1 MDYERAR
8 VFFWNFLTQGRNIME
23 KVRKILLSLALVFLT
38 FINTSFA
45 SNEKPTLK
53 VGMEV
58 NYAPFNFSEVD
69 DKNGGLEVA
78 NSPGEFANGYDVTIA
93 KKLADELGMDIE
105 IYKIDWDGLIPA
117 LTSGKIDAIVAGM
130 SPTNERLKQIDF
142 TDSYYN
148 ASIGVV
154 TRKDSPYT
162 NATNIHDYKDAKIT
176 GQLGT
181 FHYDLIDQMDSVKKQ
196 QALDSFPTMIAATKA
211 GNIDG
216 YVSDKSGAMIAIY
229 ANTDLSYRDFNPEE
243 GFDIDPMLISI
254 AVGIKKG
261 SPLKNDINNV
271 LKNISQDEQDD
282 IMDHMIKIASFG
294 EDQSKENLTFSQE
307 MQSIWNRYSSLFLK
321 GIVNTLFIAIVS
333 TLLGFLIGLLVA
345 VIRKTEVNK
354 EKNPVGYAIYK
365 IVNFILGAY
374 VEIFRGTPMMVQSVI
389 IFYGLKQYFGV
400 DLSTMFAAIL
410 IVSVNTGAYL
420 SEVVRGGINSINKGQ
435 FEACKALGMTHW
447 QTMKNVVVPQ
457 AVKTII
463 PSLGNEFVINIKDTS
478 VLNVISVTE
487 LFFMSKSV
495 AGSTYQYFPTYLI
508 TALIYFILTFAIT
521 RILLVVEKRM
531 SGKEYILESSTGVK
545 NVNN

>member
-1 MDYERAR
+1 MK
-8 VFFWNFLTQGRNIME
+8 NI
-23 KVRKILLSLALVFLT
+23 RKILLSLLLVLFSFTNL
-38 FINTSFA
+38 SFA
-45 SNEKPTLK
+45 SDGDDVLR

-69 DKNGGLEVA
+69 DTNEGIPVA
-78 NSPGEFANGYDVTIA
+78 NSPGEYANGYDVAIA
-93 KKLADELGMDIE
+93 KKIADELGKELE

-130 SPTNERLKQIDF
+130 SPTEERLKQIDF

-148 ASIGVV
+148 ATIGVV
-154 TRKDSPYT
+154 TRKDSAYADAKT
-162 NATNIHDYKDAKIT
+162 IHDFKDAKIT
-176 GQLGT
+176 GQMGT
-181 FHYDLIDQMDSVKKQ
+181 FHLDLIDQMDGVKKQ

-216 YVSDKSGAMIAIY
+216 YISDKSGAMNAVA
-229 ANTDLSYRDFNPEE
+229 ANADLTYNEFAPED
-243 GFDIDPMLISI
+243 GFEIDPLLTSV
-254 AVGIKKG
+254 AVGVKKG
-261 SPLKNDINNV
+261 SDLKDNINNV
-271 LKNISQDEQDD
+271 LENISDSEQDE
-282 IMDHMIKIASFG
+282 IMDNMIAISTLQDEGEGEGEEVEENQTFFG
-294 EDQSKENLTFSQE
+294 EMK
-307 MQSIWNRYSSLFLK
+307 SIWSRYSSLFLK

-345 VIRKTEVNK
+345 IIRKTEVSK
-354 EKNPVGYAIYK
+354 IKNPIGYGIYK
-365 IVNFILGAY
+365 IVNFLLGVY
-374 VEIFRGTPMMVQSVI
+374 VEVFRGTPMMVQSVI
-389 IFYGLKQYFGV
+389 IFYGLKQYFDI

-410 IVSVNTGAYL
+410 IVSINTGAYL

-447 QTMKNVVVPQ
+447 QTMKNVVIPQ
-457 AVKTII
+457 AVKTIL

-508 TALIYFILTFAIT
+508 TAIIYFVLTFAIT
-521 RILLVVEKRM
+521 RILFVVEKRM
-531 SGKEYILESSTGVK
+531 SGREYILESSTGAK

>member
-1 MDYERAR
+1 MDGERAR

-130 SPTNERLKQIDF
+130 SPTDERLKQIDF

-181 FHYDLIDQMDSVKKQ
+181 FHYDLIDQMDGVKKQ
-196 QALDSFPTMIAATKA
+196 HALDSFPTMIAATKA

-243 GFDIDPMLISI
+243 GFDIDPMLTSI

>member
-1 MDYERAR
+1 MRR
-8 VFFWNFLTQGRNIME
+8 SR
-23 KVRKILLSLALVFLT
+23 
-38 FINTSFA
+38 
-45 SNEKPTLK
+45 
-53 VGMEV
+53 
-58 NYAPFNFSEVD
+58 
-69 DKNGGLEVA
+69 GL
-78 NSPGEFANGYDVTIA
+78 GDV
-93 KKLADELGMDIE
+93 
-105 IYKIDWDGLIPA
+105 YK
-117 LTSGKIDAIVAGM
+117 
-130 SPTNERLKQIDF
+130 RQ
-142 TDSYYN
+142 
-148 ASIGVV
+148 
-154 TRKDSPYT
+154 
-162 NATNIHDYKDAKIT
+162 
-176 GQLGT
+176 
-181 FHYDLIDQMDSVKKQ
+181 
-196 QALDSFPTMIAATKA
+196 
-211 GNIDG
+211 
-216 YVSDKSGAMIAIY
+216 
-229 ANTDLSYRDFNPEE
+229 
-243 GFDIDPMLISI
+243 
-254 AVGIKKG
+254 
-261 SPLKNDINNV
+261 
-271 LKNISQDEQDD
+271 
-282 IMDHMIKIASFG
+282 
-294 EDQSKENLTFSQE
+294 DQSKENLTFSQE

>member
-1 MDYERAR
+1 MKRIR
-8 VFFWNFLTQGRNIME
+8 R
-23 KVRKILLSLALVFLT
+23 ILLSLFLVLMT
-38 FINTSFA
+38 FTNVSFA
-45 SNEKPTLK
+45 SEDGKVLR

-58 NYAPFNFSEVD
+58 NYAPFNFSEVED
-69 DKNGGLEVA
+69 QNGGIPVS
-78 NSPGEFANGYDVTIA
+78 NSPGEYANGYDVAVA
-93 KKLADELGMDIE
+93 KRIADELGMELE

-130 SPTNERLKQIDF
+130 SPTEERLKQIDF

-148 ASIGVV
+148 ATIGIV
-154 TRKDSPYT
+154 TRKDSEYS
-162 NATNIHDYKDAKIT
+162 NAHDINDYKDAKIT

-181 FHYDLIDQMDSVKKQ
+181 FHYDLIDQMDEVSKQ
-196 QALDSFPTMIAATKA
+196 QALDSFPTMITATVS
-211 GNIDG
+211 GTIDG

-243 GFDIDPMLISI
+243 GFDIDPMLTTI
-254 AVGIKKG
+254 AVGVKKG
-261 SPLKNDINNV
+261 SPLKNNINNA

-294 EDQSKENLTFSQE
+294 EDQSKDNLTFFQE
-307 MQSIWNRYSSLFLK
+307 MQSIWSRYSSLFLK

-333 TLLGFLIGLLVA
+333 TILGFLLGLLVA
-345 VIRKTEVNK
+345 IIRKTEVNK
-354 EKNPVGYAIYK
+354 IKNPIGYGIYK
-365 IVNFILGAY
+365 IVNFLLGAY

-389 IFYGLKQYFGV
+389 IFYGLKQYFGI

-410 IVSVNTGAYL
+410 IVSINTGAYL

-447 QTMKNVVVPQ
+447 QTMKNVIIPQ
-457 AVKTII
+457 TVRTIL

-508 TALIYFILTFAIT
+508 TALIYFILTFVIT
-521 RILLVVEKRM
+521 RILLVVERRLM
-531 SGKEYILESSTGVK
+531 GREYIKESSTGAK